1 MKRRAFLIIALL
13 LSVLGQRSQTASAV
27 VETLSFYNLTGTNAI
42 NVAAGE
48 DQLFVDVSDSAGQVI
63 FTFRNIGPVPSS
75 ISEIY
80 FDDGSLLAI
89 SEILDSPPEVDFKLD
104 ADPSNLPGHE
114 LADPAFQASLCFSLQ
129 PENPEPYH
137 GVNPGE
143 QLSIVFDLINEQTF
157 TDVIDELNTG
167 ELRIGIH
174 VIAFE
179 NGGSESFVNTPE
191 PASIFFLSLG
201 IVAIVRRRKK

>member
-1 MKRRAFLIIALL
+1 MKGRAFLIIALL
-13 LSVLGQRSQTASAV
+13 LSVFSQRSKTAYAV

-42 NVAAGE
+42 NADAGE
-48 DQLFVDVSDSAGQVI
+48 NQLFVDVSDSAGQI
-63 FTFRNIGPVPSS
+63 TFTFRNIGPAPSS
-75 ISEIY
+75 IAEIY

-89 SEILDSPPEVDFKLD
+89 SEILDSPPDVDFKLD
-104 ADPSNLPGHE
+104 ADPLNLPGHE
-114 LADPAFQASLCFSLQ
+114 LADPPFQASLYFSLQ

-143 QLSIVFDLINEQTF
+143 QLSIIFDLINDQTF
-157 TDVIDELNTG
+157 TDVIDELNSG
-167 ELRIGIH
+167 QLRIGIH

-191 PASIFFLSLG
+191 PTSIVFFSLG
-201 IVAIVRRRKK
+201 ILAIVRKRKK

>member
-1 MKRRAFLIIALL
+1 MKRRAFLIIAML
-13 LSVLGQRSQTASAV
+13 LSAFSQRSQTACAV

-42 NVAAGE
+42 NAAAGE
-48 DQLFVDVSDSAGQVI
+48 NQLFADVSDSAGQVT
-63 FTFRNIGPVPSS
+63 FTFRNIGPALSS

-89 SEILDSPPEVDFKLD
+89 SEILDSPPDVDFKLD
-104 ADPSNLPGHE
+104 ANPSNLPGSQ
-114 LADPAFQASLCFSLQ
+114 LSDPPFQASLCFSLQ
-129 PENPEPYH
+129 PENPEPFH

-143 QLSIVFDLINEQTF
+143 QLSIIFDLINEQTF
-157 TDVIDELNTG
+157 TDVIDEINTG

-191 PASIFFLSLG
+191 PTSIVFLSLG
-201 IVAIVRRRKK
+201 VMAIVRRRKK